1 MRIAYLLFDP
11 GIPVGG
17 TKGASIHVS
26 EFCRAARDLGH
37 EVHLIATRVVGDG
50 VPGVILHHIELPYI
64 KASDSS
70 KLQAANEFSG
80 RAFDVLREIKPD
92 LIYERLSLFFG
103 DGHQLAIQLGIQRLL
118 EVNAPIVDERIE
130 HFNLEL
136 IDEARVKEAD
146 AIYGADVIAVSESLS
161 AYLGINGAKT
171 ISVFPN
177 GVDTERFESVIKF
190 RYDKKTMSLK
200 VASDPKGPSD
210 PPTIG
215 FVGSLKA
222 WHGVDNL
229 ILASNLLFERG
240 IFHRL
245 LIVGDGPEMAS
256 LKQLSERSK
265 AQSRI
270 HFVGALDMREIPS
283 YLSSMDIGV
292 APYLLRA
299 DFYFS
304 PLKVLEYM
312 ASSIAVIATRT
323 PSIEA
328 IVGDDALLL
337 SDPSPEAIANAIA
350 TLIDDPTRRMELGKR
365 ARDRVETSFTW
376 NQMVRSI
383 LEVAAS
389 QKDETDDLQFDS
401 VVAIGQVQH

>member
-26 EFCRAARDLGH
+26 EFCRAASALGH
-37 EVHLIATRVVGDG
+37 EIHLIATRVVGDG
-50 VPGVILHHIELPYI
+50 VPSVILHHIELPYI
-64 KASDSS
+64 KASDGS
-70 KLQAANEFSG
+70 KFQAANEFSE

-103 DGHQLAIQLGIQRLL
+103 EGRQLAIRLGIQRLL

-130 HFNLEL
+130 HFNLDL
-136 IDEARVKEAD
+136 IDEARAKEAA
-146 AIYGADVIAVSESLS
+146 AIYGADVIAVSESLC
-161 AYLGINGAKT
+161 AYIRTNEAKT

-177 GVDTERFESVIKF
+177 GVDTERFGSVIKY
-190 RYDKKTMSLK
+190 RYDTQSMSLK
-200 VASDPKGPSD
+200 VTSDPKGPSD
-210 PPTIG
+210 PTTIG
-215 FVGSLKA
+215 FVGSLKT
-222 WHGVDNL
+222 WHGVNNL
-229 ILASNLLFERG
+229 ILASNLLFDRG

-245 LIVGDGPEMAS
+245 LIVGDGPEMTS

-265 AQSRI
+265 ARARI
-270 HFVGALDMREIPS
+270 HFVGALEMSEIPS

-292 APYLLRA
+292 APYLLRG

-304 PLKVLEYM
+304 PLKILEYM

-328 IVGDDALLL
+328 IVGGDAFLL

-350 TLIDDPTRRMELGKR
+350 TLIDDPTRRMELGKK

-376 NQMVRSI
+376 NQTVSSI

-389 QKDETDDLQFDS
+389 QKDGPDDVQFDS
-401 VVAIGQVQH
+401 VDTIGQVQ